1 MATPLDF
8 KELFRQECV
17 LLGRANGSSVNQSD
31 VGEPKVEPPGPAGEP
46 WVSYISVDR
55 VGLAFSGG
63 GIRSA
68 TFNLGILKALQ
79 ELGVLKY
86 VDYLSTVSGGG
97 YIGVWWTAWR
107 ARWGGATK
115 EFPVAHC
122 ADGAEQK
129 TYDEKL
135 NREPE
140 EVRHLR
146 EFSNFLSPRI
156 GFFQSEMWNAVMAVV
171 SAILPAIL
179 TASSV
184 LALAFLLWL
193 AVNKVILDD
202 VLSNSAVGWHA
213 APVLLSLIT
222 IIAYIAFEI
231 AWVLKGKAEPLP
243 TKKWRFGIVCLHLLL
258 LTLLVLGVIFG
269 WQCWVAIMSWA
280 NVALLKSFRDKVEV

>member
-1 MATPLDF
+1 MPSSTSPNF
-8 KELFRQECV
+8 KQLFDEENT
-17 LLGRANGSSVNQSD
+17 LLFQAD
-31 VGEPKVEPPGPAGEP
+31 KKEKGEAPMIEPPGPAGEP
-46 WVSYISVDR
+46 WVSYASVDR

-68 TFNLGILKALQ
+68 TFNLGILKALHK
-79 ELGVLKY
+79 LDVLKH
-86 VDYLSTVSGGG
+86 VDYFSTVSGGG
-97 YIGVWWTAWR
+97 YTGAWWTAWR
-107 ARWGGATK
+107 ARWGSATK

-122 ADGAEQK
+122 ADGDGQD

-171 SAILPAIL
+171 SAVLPAVL

-202 VLSNSAVGWHA
+202 LLSNSAFVPWLGWHA
-213 APVLLSLIT
+213 APR
-222 IIAYIAFEI
+222 
-231 AWVLKGKAEPLP
+231 PL
-243 TKKWRFGIVCLHLLL
+243 VAHHHLCLRRL
-258 LTLLVLGVIFG
+258 
-269 WQCWVAIMSWA
+269 
-280 NVALLKSFRDKVEV
+280 